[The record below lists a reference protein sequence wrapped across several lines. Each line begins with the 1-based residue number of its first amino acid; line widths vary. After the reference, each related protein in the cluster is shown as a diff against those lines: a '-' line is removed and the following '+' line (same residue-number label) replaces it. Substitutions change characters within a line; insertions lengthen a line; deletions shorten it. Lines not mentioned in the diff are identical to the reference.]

1 MLSSEV
7 AQQCTLP
14 SEANFFPGSVTAAS
28 ILFVALVGV
37 SHITGRSLP
46 GSCVDAESLF
56 DIRDSDYSGSG
67 YQSSQLNSD
76 RLRFELWY
84 ATRREHPSRFRGD

>member
-46 GSCVDAESLF
+46 GSSF
-56 DIRDSDYSGSG
+56 
-67 YQSSQLNSD
+67 
-76 RLRFELWY
+76 
-84 ATRREHPSRFRGD
+84 TRRRRKPIRYSRFGLQR